1 MFRFL
6 IDRISSFKKE
16 TISYIL
22 ISLLLWVVG
31 VLTPYISGIYIDYL
45 LAGVST
51 NLFLSFILTIA
62 IINILQM
69 FARYFLS
76 IASTKF
82 NQKLA
87 ADINNSIYQKIFA
100 SNYTEYSNIDS
111 AYYIDQINKDAY
123 TIVGFF
129 SSNAT
134 NFFFQVATIIIS
146 AIIVLQADKLLCLI
160 IFSLIPF
167 YVITFILNQKKIYM
181 SRKYQK
187 EKSNEYFSRCS
198 EQINKFAYVK
208 RNVLNSEMKKR
219 FKEAFNEMLKA
230 ALHAIQVTY
239 IFTNLNQFVVILAY
253 ICIIGIGG
261 YKVSAGNLSI
271 GLFSIINTYFNM
283 IISSI
288 SYFIGLASSYQ
299 DAKVSFQRI
308 QKIMQSPDEEI
319 GSKTV
324 FYIERIRIYNLSIKY

>member
-167 YVITFILNQKKIYM
+167 YVITFILKQKKFICHVNT
-181 SRKYQK
+181 R
-187 EKSNEYFSRCS
+187 
-198 EQINKFAYVK
+198 K
-208 RNVLNSEMKKR
+208 RNQTNTSLAALSKSTNLL
-219 FKEAFNEMLKA
+219 MLKEM
-230 ALHAIQVTY
+230 
-239 IFTNLNQFVVILAY
+239 
-253 ICIIGIGG
+253 
-261 YKVSAGNLSI
+261 S
-271 GLFSIINTYFNM
+271 
-283 IISSI
+283 
-288 SYFIGLASSYQ
+288 
-299 DAKVSFQRI
+299 
-308 QKIMQSPDEEI
+308 
-319 GSKTV
+319 
-324 FYIERIRIYNLSIKY
+324 

>member
-1 MFRFL
+1 MLLLFHFIYSVVKMFRFL

-100 SNYTEYSNIDS
+100 SNYTEYSNID
-111 AYYIDQINKDAY
+111 
-123 TIVGFF
+123 TR
-129 SSNAT
+129 
-134 NFFFQVATIIIS
+134 
-146 AIIVLQADKLLCLI
+146 LL
-160 IFSLIPF
+160 
-167 YVITFILNQKKIYM
+167 Y
-181 SRKYQK
+181 
-187 EKSNEYFSRCS
+187 
-198 EQINKFAYVK
+198 
-208 RNVLNSEMKKR
+208 
-219 FKEAFNEMLKA
+219 
-230 ALHAIQVTY
+230 
-239 IFTNLNQFVVILAY
+239 
-253 ICIIGIGG
+253 
-261 YKVSAGNLSI
+261 
-271 GLFSIINTYFNM
+271 
-283 IISSI
+283 
-288 SYFIGLASSYQ
+288 
-299 DAKVSFQRI
+299 
-308 QKIMQSPDEEI
+308 
-319 GSKTV
+319 
-324 FYIERIRIYNLSIKY
+324 